1 MKNVRAWFTKEGAA
15 KYISHLDLN
24 RVMLRAVHQA
34 RLPIW
39 YTEGFNPHPFL
50 TFALPLSLG
59 YTGKRESMDM
69 RLLEDIPFEEMTAA
83 LNKGLP
89 DGIHVFEIT
98 EAKMKPAAIVS
109 ADFEIKLSDDSGDME
124 GLCGQITDFLT
135 KEEILIEKKTKSGMK
150 EIDIKPDLGD
160 FHPEIG
166 DGCVFIKTRLPAGSA
181 RNLNPSLIVRAMEL
195 ALDKELYAD
204 ITRLDTFTESGERF
218 E

>member
-34 RLPIW
+34 KLPIW

-69 RLLEDIPFEEMTAA
+69 RLLEDIPFDQMAA
-83 LNKGLP
+83 SLNGCLP

-98 EAKMKPAAIVS
+98 DAKMKPAAIAC
-109 ADFEIKLSDDSGDME
+109 ADFEIKLSDDSGDMKE
-124 GLCGQITDFLT
+124 LYRQITDFLT
-135 KEEILIEKKTKSGMK
+135 KEKILIEKKTKSGMK

-160 FHPEIG
+160 FHPEPG
-166 DGCVFIKTRLPAGSA
+166 DGCVFIRTRLPAGSA
-181 RNLNPSLIVRAMEL
+181 RNLNPSLIVKAMEA
-195 ALDKELYAD
+195 ALGKELYAG
-204 ITRLDTFTESGERF
+204 ITRLDTFTEGGERF

>member
-1 MKNVRAWFTKEGAA
+1 MKNVRVWFVKEGAA

-39 YTEGFNPHPFL
+39 YTEGFHPHPFL

-59 YTGKRESMDM
+59 YTGRRESMDM
-69 RLLEDIPFEEMTAA
+69 RLLEDVPFDQMINS
-83 LNKGLP
+83 LNRCLPKG
-89 DGIHVFEIT
+89 IRVFEIT
-98 EAKMKPAAIVS
+98 EAQMKPAAIVS
-109 ADFEIKLSDDSGDME
+109 ADFEIKLSDDAENAEELSR
-124 GLCGQITDFLT
+124 QIAAFLT

-150 EIDIKPDLGD
+150 EIDLKPDLVD
-160 FHPEIG
+160 FHLETG
-166 DGCVFIKTRLPAGSA
+166 KGCVLIKTRLPAGSA
-181 RNLNPSLIVRAMEL
+181 KNLNPSLIVKAMET
-195 ALDKELYAD
+195 AFGKELYAD